1 MRSPLNRS
9 RTSASSAK
17 YPSTS
22 MSACRDACRSTS
34 PSSVARSSGSQTV
47 KSRCSVKAIA
57 GSPSLTA
64 RSQARRMVEESDVSQ
79 DQWVWTWLSG
89 GRVSWDR
96 IAVDSPPSSTGPAGW
111 SVSSAPLPTVVV
123 MSTAAPPSEIT
134 EEALAVLREL
144 TGRPEAVFR
153 EGQDAAVAALV
164 ERQERALVVQR
175 TGWGKSAVDFVS
187 TALLRRRG
195 KGPTLL
201 VSPLLALMRDQVAA
215 AARAGIKAV
224 EISSSNVTEWDDIN
238 ARLAA
243 DEVDVLLVSPERLTN
258 PRFREEQ
265 LPDLVARCG
274 LLVVD
279 EAHCVSDWGHDF
291 RPDYRRIRDLLG
303 TLPEGTPVLATT
315 ATANARVVDDV
326 AEQLGAGG
334 VSVTTVRGPLARD
347 SLRLGVLRLP
357 SDRARLAWL
366 AAHLGDLPG
375 SGIVYTLTVAAA
387 EETASLLRDAG
398 YDVRAYTGRLDDADR
413 REAEEALR
421 ENRVKALVATSA
433 LGMGFDKP
441 DLGFVVHLG
450 APSSPVSYYQQVG
463 RAGRAVEKADALLL
477 PGAEDADIWRYFA
490 TSSMPRE
497 DHAAA
502 VLGAMADGKAWS
514 VARLET
520 VADVRRSRLE
530 LLLKVLAVDGAV
542 ERVQGGWRS
551 TGQPW
556 VYDADRYARVT
567 RTREAEQ
574 RAMIA
579 YARPLDEAECRM
591 SFLQHALDDPT
602 ASPCGRCDVCVGA
615 WYSGDLPDA
624 AADAASAVLDRPGV
638 ELAPRAMWPTG
649 ADRLGVDVKGKI
661 PPSEQLQT
669 GRAVARLTDLG
680 WGQRL
685 RTLLGD
691 DGVGGVVDLEAPGI
705 EEDPDAAFDVPVKH
719 SISDVPPDDE
729 LIRACARVLGS
740 WDWKERPGAVIA
752 IPSRRRPQLV
762 AGLAQ
767 GLARLGRLPYL
778 GEMTLQH
785 GGPTGKPGGNSA
797 FRLAAVWDRIVVGP
811 ELRDRLAEAGSAP
824 VLLVDD
830 LADSRWTMTV
840 AGRELRRAGAAAVLP
855 FVLALTA

>member
-1 MRSPLNRS
+1 
-9 RTSASSAK
+9 
-17 YPSTS
+17 
-22 MSACRDACRSTS
+22 
-34 PSSVARSSGSQTV
+34 
-47 KSRCSVKAIA
+47 
-57 GSPSLTA
+57 
-64 RSQARRMVEESDVSQ
+64 
-79 DQWVWTWLSG
+79 
-89 GRVSWDR
+89 
-96 IAVDSPPSSTGPAGW
+96 
-111 SVSSAPLPTVVV
+111 
-123 MSTAAPPSEIT
+123 MSTAAPPSSIAD
-134 EEALAVLREL
+134 EALEILREL
-144 TGRPEAVFR
+144 TGRPDAVFR

-164 ERQERALVVQR
+164 ERSQRALVVQR
-175 TGWGKSAVDFVS
+175 TGWGKSAVYFVS

-195 KGPTLL
+195 AGPTLL

-215 AARAGIKAV
+215 AARAGIRAV
-224 EISSSNVTEWDDIN
+224 EISSANMTEWDDIA
-238 ARLAA
+238 ARLTA
-243 DEVDVLLVSPERLTN
+243 DDVDVLLVSPERLTN

-265 LPDLVARCG
+265 LPGLVARCG
-274 LLVVD
+274 LVVVD

-303 TLPEGTPVLATT
+303 TLPDGTPVLATT
-315 ATANARVVDDV
+315 ATANERVVADV

-334 VSVTTVRGPLARD
+334 VEVTTVRGPLSRD

-387 EETASLLRDAG
+387 EETANLLRGAG
-398 YDVRAYTGRLDDADR
+398 HEVRAYTGRLDDADR
-413 REAEEALR
+413 KDAEEALR
-421 ENRVKALVATSA
+421 KNEVKALVATSA

-463 RAGRAVEKADALLL
+463 RAGRAVEHADVLLL
-477 PGAEDADIWRYFA
+477 PGPEDIAIWQWFA

-502 VLGAMADGKAWS
+502 VLTAMADGKAWS

-551 TGQPW
+551 TGRPW

-574 RAMIA
+574 RAMLA
-579 YARPLDEAECRM
+579 YAKPVDEAECRM
-591 SFLQHALDDPT
+591 AFLQSALDDPT
-602 ASPCGRCDVCVGA
+602 AAPCGRCDVCA
-615 WYSGDLPDA
+615 APWYATDVPEA
-624 AADAASAVLDRPGV
+624 AADAASAALDRPGV

-661 PPSEQLQT
+661 PPSDQLET

-685 RTLLGD
+685 RSLLGD
-691 DGVGGVVDLEAPGI
+691 DGVGGVVELDLEAPSI
-705 EEDPDAAFDVPVKH
+705 EEDPDAAFDVPGRRSV
-719 SISDVPPDDE
+719 SDVPPDEE
-729 LIRACARVLGS
+729 LLRACGRVLAA
-740 WDWKERPGAVIA
+740 WDWKERPAAVVA
-752 IPSRRRPQLV
+752 VPSRRRPQLV
-762 AGLAQ
+762 RGVAQ
-767 GLARLGRLPYL
+767 GLARMGRLPYL
-778 GEMTLQH
+778 GELSLAH
-785 GGPTGKPGGNSA
+785 GGPTGQPGGNSA
-797 FRLAAVWDRIVVGP
+797 FRLAAVWGRVVVGP
-811 ELRDRLAEAGSAP
+811 ELREALASVNGP

-830 LADSRWTMTV
+830 LADSRWTVTV
-840 AGRELRRAGAAAVLP
+840 AGRELRRAGASAVLP
-855 FVLALTA
+855 FALALAA

>member
-1 MRSPLNRS
+1 M
-9 RTSASSAK
+9 T
-17 YPSTS
+17 
-22 MSACRDACRSTS
+22 
-34 PSSVARSSGSQTV
+34 
-47 KSRCSVKAIA
+47 
-57 GSPSLTA
+57 
-64 RSQARRMVEESDVSQ
+64 
-79 DQWVWTWLSG
+79 
-89 GRVSWDR
+89 
-96 IAVDSPPSSTGPAGW
+96 
-111 SVSSAPLPTVVV
+111 
-123 MSTAAPPSEIT
+123 TAAPPSPIADDALEI
-134 EEALAVLREL
+134 LREL
-144 TGRPEAVFR
+144 TGRPDAVFR

-164 ERQERALVVQR
+164 ERSQRALVVQR
-175 TGWGKSAVDFVS
+175 TGWGKSAVYFVS

-195 KGPTLL
+195 AGPTLL

-215 AARAGIKAV
+215 AARAGIRAV
-224 EISSSNVTEWDDIN
+224 EISSANMTEWDDIA
-238 ARLAA
+238 ARLVA
-243 DEVDVLLVSPERLTN
+243 DDVDVLLVSPERLTN

-265 LPDLVARCG
+265 LPGLVARCG
-274 LLVVD
+274 LVVVD

-303 TLPEGTPVLATT
+303 TLPAGTPVLATT
-315 ATANARVVDDV
+315 ATANERVVADV

-334 VSVTTVRGPLARD
+334 VQVTTVRGPLSRD

-357 SDRARLAWL
+357 TDRGRLAWL
-366 AAHLGDLPG
+366 ASHLADLPG

-387 EETASLLRDAG
+387 EETANLLRDAG
-398 YDVRAYTGRLDDADR
+398 HQVRAYTGRLDDADR
-413 REAEEALR
+413 KDAEEALR
-421 ENRVKALVATSA
+421 QNRVKALVATSA

-463 RAGRAVEKADALLL
+463 RAGRAVEHADVLLL
-477 PGAEDADIWRYFA
+477 PGPEDIAIWQWFA

-502 VLGAMADGKAWS
+502 VLTAMADGKAWS

-551 TGQPW
+551 TGRPW

-574 RAMIA
+574 RSMLA
-579 YARPLDEAECRM
+579 YAEPVDQAECRM
-591 SFLQHALDDPT
+591 AFLQSALDDPT
-602 ASPCGRCDVCVGA
+602 AAPCGRCDVCAGP
-615 WYSGDLPDA
+615 WYATEVPEA
-624 AADAASAVLDRPGV
+624 AAEAASAALDRPGV

-661 PPSEQLQT
+661 PAAEQLET

-685 RTLLGD
+685 RALLGD
-691 DGVGGVVDLEAPGI
+691 DGVGGVVELQAPGL
-705 EEDPDAAFDVPVKH
+705 EEDPDAAFDVPVRR
-719 SISDVPPDDE
+719 SIADVTPDQE
-729 LIRACARVLGS
+729 LLRACGRVLAA
-740 WDWKERPGAVIA
+740 WDWKERPAAVVA
-752 IPSRRRPQLV
+752 MPSRRRPQLV
-762 AGLAQ
+762 TGVAQ
-767 GLARLGRLPYL
+767 GLAGMGRLPYL
-778 GEMTLQH
+778 GELSLAH
-785 GGPTGKPGGNSA
+785 GGPTGQPGGNSA

-811 ELRDRLAEAGSAP
+811 DLRDRLADVSGP

-840 AGRELRRAGAAAVLP
+840 AGRELRRAGASAVLP
-855 FVLALTA
+855 FALALTA